1 MLERRVLSRLL
12 QCGLATQLQFR
23 AEDDRREQV
32 SPMRKSLIYDLK
44 QTQLL
49 IHAPLRASLPDERE
63 TLVFDIK
70 NTGREATQTGLVKTK

>member
-23 AEDDRREQV
+23 AEDSREQV

>member
-1 MLERRVLSRLL
+1 
-12 QCGLATQLQFR
+12 
-23 AEDDRREQV
+23 
-32 SPMRKSLIYDLK
+32 MRKSLIYDLK

-70 NTGREATQTGLVKTK
+70 NTGREATQTVLFAGWGLLFLGCHLL

>member
-12 QCGLATQLQFR
+12 QCGLATRLQFR
-23 AEDDRREQV
+23 AEDRREQV
-32 SPMRKSLIYDLK
+32 SPMRKSLIYDPK

-49 IHAPLRASLPDERE
+49 IHAPLRASLSDERE

-70 NTGREATQTGLVKTK
+70 NTGREATQTG